1 METQKTRNPRNHRLA
16 GAFSLIIT
24 TLCVI
29 PLVFSPFLATLCPAH
44 NFRTIMDDD
53 YFPVLKS
60 TELLGQQS
68 LACTLIAG
76 TRGVS
81 RTEDTISSW
90 IIRHNCLS
98 LCRSTHTKSKEL
110 RSILSEV
117 SESHRTIYRHC
128 TPVEIC
134 NGNPAL
140 GGVERRERQCRFS
153 IAPIFH
159 IRSTMKELQ
168 INTLRPASQGFACR
182 SDAGS
187 RGVNRSENAT
197 FSRFFLQNCEILT
210 TFVML
215 TSWNLSTRWA
225 FGQFAHIWASH
236 CPTENNGGCLIRKIK
251 SKLPRSGDIHLVSSV
266 YGDRFLYSPNYQLFN
281 C

>member
-1 METQKTRNPRNHRLA
+1 METQKTRNPRNRRLA

-60 TELLGQQS
+60 TELLGHQFF
-68 LACTLIAG
+68 C
-76 TRGVS
+76 GVN
-81 RTEDTISSW
+81 RTEDAISSW

-98 LCRSTHTKSKEL
+98 LCRLTYVKSKEL

-117 SESHRTIYRHC
+117 SESHRTTYRHC

-140 GGVERRERQCRFS
+140 DGVRRRERQCRFS

-159 IRSTMKELQ
+159 IRLTMKELQ

-187 RGVNRSENAT
+187 RGVSREHNAT
-197 FSRFFLQNCEILT
+197 FSRIFLQNCEILP
-210 TFVML
+210 TFANAYYIHRHSIL
-215 TSWNLSTRWA
+215 R
-225 FGQFAHIWASH
+225 HI
-236 CPTENNGGCLIRKIK
+236 NNFRRIARHIK
-251 SKLPRSGDIHLVSSV
+251 D
-266 YGDRFLYSPNYQLFN
+266 YSPERSSWAKAVTAYSREDVCGTQTLTGDFYF